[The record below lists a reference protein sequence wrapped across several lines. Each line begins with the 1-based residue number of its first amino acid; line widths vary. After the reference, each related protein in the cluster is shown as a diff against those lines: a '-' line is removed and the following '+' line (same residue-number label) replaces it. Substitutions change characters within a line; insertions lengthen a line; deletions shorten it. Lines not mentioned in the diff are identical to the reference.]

1 MGISKAFCKIP
12 AGRLIFIVCLIICLG
27 SSAKV
32 HINLRNGHIETFSDV
47 SAPAGALGEGPG
59 SITLDY
65 VETDSCVYHIFE
77 SCGCSEYY
85 IAQTYKQL
93 QLDVYSILS
102 AIWGED
108 CCREDQ
114 PPFDT
119 ANADMKFSFTY
130 DESGLK
136 GRISII
142 DNFDLHAVS
151 RQPEM
156 EYVVAYPDE
165 CTKET
170 CEPFYRQILC
180 LIKYY
185 RHIGHSND
193 ELYNFVAAFENEVER
208 QELMTNRDFEFRQIE
223 YMQVCALYKF
233 ALKNEGKEL
242 GIAELKELGDALS
255 GIRSYYSKPIVIPA
269 TIP

>member
-1 MGISKAFCKIP
+1 MSSVFYKIP
-12 AGRLIFIVCLIICLG
+12 VVGLIVIVCLTVCLG

-32 HINLRNGHIETFSDV
+32 HINLNNGHIETFSDV
-47 SAPAGALGEGPG
+47 SEPASASGQGPG
-59 SITLDY
+59 AVKIDM
-65 VETDSCVYHIFE
+65 VDTDSCVYHIFE

-93 QLDVYSILS
+93 QLDVYSMLS
-102 AIWGED
+102 VIWGAD
-108 CCREDQ
+108 CSREDR
-114 PPFDT
+114 PPFDV
-119 ANADMKFSFTY
+119 ADADMKFSFTY

-142 DNFDLHAVS
+142 DNFDRYAVS
-151 RQPEM
+151 RQPAM
-156 EYVVAYPDE
+156 GYVASHPDE
-165 CTKET
+165 CTKESG
-170 CEPFYRQILC
+170 EPFYRKMLY

-193 ELYNFVAAFENEVER
+193 ELYDFIVAFEREVER
-208 QELMTNRDFEFRQIE
+208 QNLMTNRDFEFRQIE

-242 GIAELKELGDALS
+242 GIAELKELGAITS
-255 GIRSYYSKPIVIPA
+255 GIISYYTKPVVIPS
-269 TIP
+269 TRP